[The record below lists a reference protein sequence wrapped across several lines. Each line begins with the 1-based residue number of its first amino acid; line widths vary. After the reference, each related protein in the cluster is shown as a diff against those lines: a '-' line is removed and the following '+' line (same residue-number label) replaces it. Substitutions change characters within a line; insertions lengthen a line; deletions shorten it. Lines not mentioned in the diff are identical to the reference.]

1 MTSPRLVS
9 ANRNPALPDGVPRY
23 AYLFGAQSERR
34 LASCTGPFSPQPL
47 PTTDPFLYG
56 DSCLCPGRHP
66 SWGLCDVTGPSRP
79 SYLHILI
86 HRRDLRWIRFVWQGR
101 AGQGRA
107 GQSVSVLGA
116 PLRPFLGPLGF
127 HQSPGS
133 FTAGRGACESTC
145 IWTTGG
151 LTGPVSYPRPSAS
164 TAGRSSGVRHQRCQV
179 GGYPISDVLL
189 SRYKFQYEGASGP
202 VSRVGL
208 AVRR

>member
-9 ANRNPALPDGVPRY
+9 ANRNPALPDGIPRY
-23 AYLFGAQSERR
+23 AHLFGAQSERR

-107 GQSVSVLGA
+107 ECFSFGRSPSA
-116 PLRPFLGPLGF
+116 FPWPLGF
-127 HQSPGS
+127 SPVTRELHGRSRGVRVHVYLDDWRTHRTSVIPTSISFDSWPVVWGS
-133 FTAGRGACESTC
+133 PSTVPSRG
-145 IWTTGG
+145 
-151 LTGPVSYPRPSAS
+151 LPHL
-164 TAGRSSGVRHQRCQV
+164 GRSS
-179 GGYPISDVLL
+179 
-189 SRYKFQYEGASGP
+189 F
-202 VSRVGL
+202 
-208 AVRR
+208 

>member
-23 AYLFGAQSERR
+23 AHLFGAQSERR

-101 AGQGRA
+101 AGQGRVFQFWALPFGLSLAPWVFTSHQGASRQVEGHASPRVFGRLADSQDQCHTHVHQLRQLA
-107 GQSVSVLGA
+107 GRLGFA
-116 PLRPFLGPLGF
+116 INGAKSGATPSRTFFFLGINF
-127 HQSPGS
+127 NTKEH
-133 FTAGRGACESTC
+133 R
-145 IWTTGG
+145 
-151 LTGPVSYPRPSAS
+151 
-164 TAGRSSGVRHQRCQV
+164 VR
-179 GGYPISDVLL
+179 
-189 SRYKFQYEGASGP
+189 
-202 VSRVGL
+202 
-208 AVRR
+208 

>member
-23 AYLFGAQSERR
+23 AHLFGAQSERR

-66 SWGLCDVTGPSRP
+66 SRGLCGVTGPSRRLLAHFDIP
-79 SYLHILI
+79 TRSQMDTLCVAGKGRVFQFWALPFGLSLAPWVFTSHQGAS
-86 HRRDLRWIRFVWQGR
+86 RQVEGR
-101 AGQGRA
+101 ASPRVFGRLA
-107 GQSVSVLGA
+107 DPG
-116 PLRPFLGPLGF
+116 GF
-127 HQSPGS
+127 
-133 FTAGRGACESTC
+133 
-145 IWTTGG
+145 
-151 LTGPVSYPRPSAS
+151 TGPVSYPRPSAS

-202 VSRVGL
+202 VSRFGL